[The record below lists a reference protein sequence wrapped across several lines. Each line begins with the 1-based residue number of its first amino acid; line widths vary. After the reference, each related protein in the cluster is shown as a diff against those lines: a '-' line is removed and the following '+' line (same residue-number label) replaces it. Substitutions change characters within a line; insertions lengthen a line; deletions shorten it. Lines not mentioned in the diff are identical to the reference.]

1 MSKRGPNLKKNLI
14 KIAKNPEIELWSEDE
29 VHFQQYGSR
38 CRMWVP
44 KEVKEP
50 VLFHHPTRKS
60 VGYFGAVNIR
70 DGQMIFQQEQDR
82 FNAITF
88 LKFLKKVRNHAKRSG
103 KKIVLLVDNARYH
116 HAKLH
121 REWRQEQEQVLQ
133 LLYLPPY
140 SPDLNP
146 IERLWKLTR
155 RLCVHNQ
162 YFPEL
167 DSIIKI
173 VENQF
178 KIWKKPNDT
187 VRKLCA
193 II

>member
-1 MSKRGPNLKKNLI
+1 MKKPDLSSKKNLH
-14 KIAKNPEIELWSEDE
+14 KVAKKAKIELWAQDE

-50 VLFHHPTRKS
+50 ILNHHPTRKS
-60 VGYFGAVNIR
+60 VGYFGAVHLGSGR
-70 DGQMIFQQEQDR
+70 MMFRREQGK
-82 FNAITF
+82 FNALTF
-88 LKFLKKVRNHAKRSG
+88 WEFMKQLCRRARRTG

-121 REWRQEQEQVLQ
+121 KEWRATHKKYIE

-155 RLCVHNQ
+155 RICVHNR
-162 YFPEL
+162 YFSEL
-167 DSIIKI
+167 SQVMNV
-173 VENQF
+173 VEGQF
-178 KIWKKPNDT
+178 VKWAKPNDT
-187 VRKLCA
+187 VGKLCA